1 MPKKDFMRF
10 IKFKHHMIITLM
22 VISMFF
28 KLMLTLPAG
37 ATPDFSISQANIYFS
52 VNNPVEGESVIIT
65 AYIKNKG
72 NEVQQ
77 DIEIRFFEETLGSNG
92 LQIGKGGVLA
102 GLRKGEVGKVEAKW
116 RARSGPKTIYVVVD
130 PDNVISE
137 SNKKNNQANKN
148 ITGKPLDLLK
158 PTPKQIQKAI
168 KTGIEWLNSQQGEFV
183 ISCPDQHQSPSFMEL
198 CMICRKP
205 IAGGTVKKVDNEK
218 NKGGWLPII
227 GPGGTAL
234 ALMALLHSGVPE
246 DNPVVKDGIDYLLYH
261 APVPDWNQWDDTY
274 DFAVAILALT
284 ATGNKEKYHNRVAF
298 ATNRILTKQRYKGW
312 GYGAFPDMAHMHYVL
327 LALYAAQKW
336 EIEIPEDSF
345 KQAAEWITSM
355 QREDGG
361 WSYAGIEVT
370 SPWAETSYGSM
381 SMTALMGLKICGV
394 PPTAKQFQKGLK
406 WLTRHYTIT
415 SNPGAYEWHYYYLL
429 ALQRALTIPPSQEKS
444 GKHDWYEEGAA
455 LLLSQQRPDGSWKS
469 GGQEEPIMSTCFS
482 ILFLSKAIPF

>member
-1 MPKKDFMRF
+1 MYLTQLKYHVIM
-10 IKFKHHMIITLM
+10 TLM
-22 VISMFF
+22 LSSIFLQF
-28 KLMLTLPAG
+28 ILTLPAD
-37 ATPDFSISQANIYFS
+37 AIPDFDISKVNIYFS
-52 VNNPVEGESVIIT
+52 ADNPIEGESVIIT
-65 AYIKNKG
+65 AYIMNKG
-72 NEVQQ
+72 NETQK
-77 DIEIRFFEETLGSNG
+77 DIDIRFFEATLDDSG
-92 LQIGKGGVLA
+92 LQIGKGGVIV
-102 GLRKGEVGKVEAKW
+102 GLRTGEVGKVEAKW
-116 RARSGPKTIYVVVD
+116 RAKSGQNTIYVIVD
-130 PDNVISE
+130 PDNVIAE
-137 SNKKNNQANKN
+137 SNEKNNQAEKN
-148 ITGKPLDLLK
+148 ITGKSLELPK
-158 PTPKQIQKAI
+158 PTSEQIQIAI
-168 KTGIEWLNSQQGEFV
+168 KNGIEWLNSQQGEFV
-183 ISCPDQHQSPSFMEL
+183 ISCPDRHQSPSFMER
-198 CMICRKP
+198 CMICRKSLE
-205 IAGGTVKKVDNEK
+205 GGAVKKVDNEK
-218 NKGGWLPII
+218 TKGGWLPII

-234 ALMALLHSGVPE
+234 ALMALLHSGTPE
-246 DNPVVKDGIDYLLYH
+246 DDPAVVEGLDYLLHH

-284 ATGNKEKYHNRVAF
+284 ATGNKDKYYNRVAF

-336 EIEIPEDSF
+336 EIKIPADSL
-345 KQAAEWITSM
+345 KQAAEWIKSM

-394 PPTAKQFQKGLK
+394 SPTAQHFQRGLE
-406 WLTRHYTIT
+406 WLKRHYTIT

-444 GKHDWYEEGAA
+444 GKHNWYEEGAA
-455 LLLSQQRPDGSWKS
+455 YLLSQQQPDGRWKS